1 MTTRVITSSLSLD
14 ATTTTTATTSRNG
27 TTIIRSKSLPT
38 SNYLVCDDPNNH
50 SPFVNPTASSSS
62 KKKGEKKNDDHRSS
76 SSLSS
81 PFSSF
86 PFSRKI
92 RRWPS
97 RSSTYPWILQSIALF
112 DTVFVSWW
120 LMYVLNAYHEKVPLS
135 TKRQITFAAWNWYV
149 WMHTIVVCE
158 WMGFYKN
165 SSFYK
170 SGIGDN
176 DDDDSHND
184 DDDDDAISDEY
195 KALSTLLYPTQFYP
209 VSVPRMRFALSQLN
223 VVSLN
228 EIPSEDVI
236 ERIECDRNNVHNNE
250 EKDGRDNGNVNVNGN
265 NDTPLFVVPES
276 QRDHQTVLGL
286 YINNNNN
293 KNNEKE
299 NSSTQKNKKVNNK
312 KKVLFWIYGGAYLAG
327 DAEGNLSLANE
338 FMTDCDA
345 ASVFIPSY
353 RLAPEATIDD
363 ALWDICWSYR
373 YLLQRL
379 QKQQEEEQQQEGEE
393 LEFEIVVV
401 GISSG
406 GALALRLLQLIRDR
420 TIVAAA
426 AADKKKKKKLPLMPS
441 FLEPLIDDIVA
452 TTAAS
457 SLSVA
462 GAVLFGPYVDYQ
474 DPQPSNGSFVQN
486 AKYDWIVNEAVLHY
500 GLPYLNGFIPPTG
513 DDLLSNNIT
522 NTNNSNTKN
531 SNTNGR
537 IQYSPLSHEMNDLP
551 PLCLIASEHEACY
564 DMTIEV
570 VNKVRRAKT
579 GSNKSS
585 SGGGAGGVDVTI
597 GVWKHMCHVFSMCQA
612 FLPEGKASIE
622 FAKEWIRTKTID
634 GEE

>member
-1 MTTRVITSSLSLD
+1 
-14 ATTTTTATTSRNG
+14 
-27 TTIIRSKSLPT
+27 
-38 SNYLVCDDPNNH
+38 
-50 SPFVNPTASSSS
+50 
-62 KKKGEKKNDDHRSS
+62 
-76 SSLSS
+76 
-81 PFSSF
+81 
-86 PFSRKI
+86 
-92 RRWPS
+92 
-97 RSSTYPWILQSIALF
+97 
-112 DTVFVSWW
+112 
-120 LMYVLNAYHEKVPLS
+120 
-135 TKRQITFAAWNWYV
+135 
-149 WMHTIVVCE
+149 
-158 WMGFYKN
+158 
-165 SSFYK
+165 
-170 SGIGDN
+170 
-176 DDDDSHND
+176 
-184 DDDDDAISDEY
+184 
-195 KALSTLLYPTQFYP
+195 
-209 VSVPRMRFALSQLN
+209 
-223 VVSLN
+223 LN
-228 EIPSEDVI
+228 EIPSKENI
-236 ERIECDRNNVHNNE
+236 ERVEWDCCDVHNNDNN
-250 EKDGRDNGNVNVNGN
+250 EKKADND
-265 NDTPLFVVPES
+265 NDNDSNTFVVPES
-276 QRDHQTVLGL
+276 QRDHQTVQGL
-286 YINNNNN
+286 FVRNSNNNNN
-293 KNNEKE
+293 NREKE
-299 NSSTQKNKKVNNK
+299 NIDSTTTTAQNKNKKTTKVI
-312 KKVLFWIYGGAYLAG
+312 KKVLFWLYGGAYLAG

-338 FMTDCDA
+338 FITDCDA
-345 ASVFIPSY
+345 DSVFIPSY
-353 RLAPEATIDD
+353 RLAPEATMDD

-522 NTNNSNTKN
+522 NTNNSNT
-531 SNTNGR
+531 NGR

-634 GEE
+634 CDE